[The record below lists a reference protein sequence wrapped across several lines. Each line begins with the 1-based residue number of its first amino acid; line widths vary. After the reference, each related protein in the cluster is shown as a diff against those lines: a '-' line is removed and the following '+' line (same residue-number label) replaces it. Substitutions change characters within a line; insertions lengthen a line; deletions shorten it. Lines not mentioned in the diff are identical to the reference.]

1 MKYVKAAG
9 VIPVTHASGGPL
21 NDIVVP
27 FDGAPTGPPH
37 SSVSLS
43 IAMLL
48 NIKTSTGYHATTPD
62 TFAAAMHSALT
73 LSTSEELALRQR
85 ARTWAVQKFSEEEF
99 EKGWNATGWRTW
111 LPQ

>member
-1 MKYVKAAG
+1 M
-9 VIPVTHASGGPL
+9 I
-21 NDIVVP
+21 
-27 FDGAPTGPPH
+27 
-37 SSVSLS
+37 SLS
-43 IAMLL
+43 LSMAHQQVLPILRFVVHRNVAEYQFPP
-48 NIKTSTGYHATTPD
+48 GYHATTPD
-62 TFAAAMHSALT
+62 TFAAAMHSVLT